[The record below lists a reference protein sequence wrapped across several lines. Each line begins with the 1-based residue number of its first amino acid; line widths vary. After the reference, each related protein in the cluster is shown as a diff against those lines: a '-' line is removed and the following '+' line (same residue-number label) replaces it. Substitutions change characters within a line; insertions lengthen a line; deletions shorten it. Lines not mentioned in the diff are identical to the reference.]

1 MCLYTKKILNRHY
14 MPTKKN
20 DFNPPMCTDERLRY
34 VEVPCGHC
42 YECRR
47 KKARDWGIRMQEE
60 LKQNREAIFFTGTFT
75 DERIEHL
82 SNKYNIEKE
91 NVNLIATKEVRLFLE
106 RIRPNNKGKSIR
118 HWIVTEKGH
127 TNTRRIHIHGI
138 FWGNNR
144 RDLSLILKKC
154 WTAGYSYQGTYVS
167 AKTINYIVKYMT
179 KTDLDN
185 PDFTGI
191 VLASPGLGAKFV
203 ESYNA
208 KRCKYVVPDGF
219 KKTIETYKYRDG
231 REAYL
236 PKYYRDKIYTEEQ
249 RELLWIQKMEE
260 GCSFVMGEKIDTST
274 DEGQKMYDKLK
285 VEFYRPLC
293 IRVHK
298 DDPELWE
305 RQKAFRRH
313 EREANYAARERIER
327 EKYYNKLER
336 GVRRADR
343 RLKQDIEMYSNVLGY
358 SAVSPSGL
366 IF

>member
-1 MCLYTKKILNRHY
+1 MCLYTIRIRNKHFL
-14 MPTKKN
+14 PTKKN
-20 DFNPPMCTDERLRY
+20 DFNPPECTDERLRY
-34 VEVPCGHC
+34 VEVPCGKC
-42 YECRR
+42 YECRK

-60 LKQNREAIFFTGTFT
+60 LKVNKEAIFFTGTFT
-75 DERIEHL
+75 DERINLL
-82 SNKYNIEKE
+82 SEKYNIDKD

-106 RIRPNNKGKSIR
+106 RMRRVNGGKSVK

-127 TNTRRIHIHGI
+127 QNTRRIHIHGI
-138 FWGNNR
+138 FWGKNR

-154 WTAGYSYQGTYVS
+154 WIAGYCYQGTYVS
-167 AKTINYIVKYMT
+167 AKTINYITKYMT

-185 PDFTGI
+185 PDFVGI

-208 KRCKYVVPDGF
+208 KRCKYVVPDGL

-260 GCSFVMGEKIDTST
+260 GYSFVMGEKIDTST
-274 DEGQKMYDKLK
+274 EEGQKMYDKLK

-298 DDPELWE
+298 DNPDLWE
-305 RQKAFRRH
+305 QQKAFRRH

-327 EKYYNKLER
+327 EKYYDKLER
-336 GVRRADR
+336 GMKKADR
-343 RLKQDIEMYSNVLGY
+343 KLQQDIAMYSSVLGY

-366 IF
+366 SF